1 MIPGDNKPAMR
12 VIVAAVIVDTLA
24 RMKPRYPEPDPAMSR
39 AIKAARKAL
48 A

>member
-12 VIVAAVIVDTLA
+12 VVVAAVIVDTLA
-24 RMKPRYPEPDPAMSR
+24 RMKPRYPEPDPTMAR